1 MSVESLG
8 PVCMEGVSAVTAT
21 NSVELGTRRT
31 VAGNDY
37 IYVFNKGAD
46 TLPVGFGA
54 IVTASTG
61 YSVILGSV
69 TMVDFG
75 VGVCRNVDIPTVNY
89 GWLMTRGFG
98 PFSAGAN
105 DSMAV
110 GNPLALAVSGTFAN
124 KTISTGYV
132 TPVVG
137 RTISAI
143 ASGGGSAGT
152 SWAYFNF
159 GS

>member
-1 MSVESLG
+1 MSFESVG
-8 PVCMEGVSAVTAT
+8 PVSMEGVSAVTAT
-21 NSVELGTRRT
+21 NSVEVGTRRT

-37 IYVFNKGAD
+37 IYVYNAGAD
-46 TLPVGFGA
+46 TLPVGMGA
-54 IVTASTG
+54 VITASTG

-75 VGVCRNVDIPTVNY
+75 VGVCRNADIATAKY

-105 DSMAV
+105 DSFAV
-110 GNPLALAVSGTFAN
+110 GNPLALAVSGAFAN

-137 RTISAI
+137 RCISAA
-143 ASGGGSAGT
+143 ASGLSGGTGYAF
-152 SWAYFNF
+152 FNF